1 MTNTTGDRVDR
12 STMTAAWA
20 IEARDVATC
29 VGVDPAA
36 GLSAVEAARRL
47 AIDGPN
53 ELDAVASRPA
63 WRLFLD
69 QFANTMIIVLL
80 VALVMT
86 AVIGD
91 IKDTL
96 VIAAVVVLNALV
108 GFVQEHRAERAM
120 AALRRMTS
128 PQARVRRDSATVVVP
143 ASDVVAGD
151 IVDLDAGD
159 LVVADGRL
167 LEAPN
172 LRVNEASLT
181 GESVPVDKMIE
192 VIEKTDGAMV
202 ADRRNMVFRGTAVT
216 YGRGLMVV
224 TATGM
229 RTALGGVAG
238 LLQAHT
244 SPPTPL
250 QRQLDSLGAK
260 IAYGAVGICVL
271 VFAVG
276 IARGEPLTQMFLMA
290 VSLAVAAIP
299 ESMPAIVTVSMA
311 LGAHRLVARHAL
323 IRKLSAVET
332 LGCVTV
338 VASDK
343 TGTLTEG
350 RMAVERVWTADG
362 WLAASG
368 SGYEP
373 RGEIHSEAGAVEPF
387 PSGPLGRLLEAG
399 TLCND
404 AALLPPRAD
413 VTAWGVAGDPT
424 EGALLALAARGGVE
438 QAAVSAA
445 NPRFAEVAFDAGRR
459 RMATFHRTTSGGVLV
474 AVKGALEA
482 VLEDVTCL
490 AAGEGDRPMTEA
502 DRHRARA
509 AGDAAAAQGYRV
521 IAVAGRHED
530 GEVTSLEAAERD
542 LVLYG
547 FVAMADRA
555 RAESAAAVTAA
566 RAAGITPIMITGD
579 HPSTAQAIATRLGI
593 MRDGDRLMT
602 GSELAAEGP
611 EHLARHV
618 GDVVV
623 YARTSPEQKLDIVA
637 AWQARGAVVAMT
649 GDGVNDAPAL
659 RRADIGIA
667 MGASGTE
674 VSREA
679 ADMVLT
685 DDNFATILGA
695 VREGRRIYDNIRR
708 SIRFGLT
715 GGSAEIW
722 LIFLAPFLGLPL
734 PLLPIQ
740 LLWVNLVTHGLP
752 GVALATE
759 PAEPDVMERRP
770 RPSSEGIL
778 SGGMWQ
784 HILTDGM
791 VLGAI
796 CLAMGLW
803 GYSTDRP
810 WQTMVFT
817 SLALLQLGN
826 ALALR
831 SDRRSVFL
839 LGWRGNPFLLAVL
852 VGTFVL
858 QLILVY
864 WAPAQSILSTEPL
877 SAGDLAVVLVTSTSL
892 FWIVEVKKFV
902 RRFRERGPSD
912 GRDRPEPALQSVDGE
927 AT

>member
-1 MTNTTGDRVDR
+1 MTGTSGNSADRNGIA
-12 STMTAAWA
+12 SAWA
-20 IEARDVATC
+20 VETADIVSS
-29 VGVDPAA
+29 VGVDPSV
-36 GLSAVEAARRL
+36 GLTAVEAARRL
-47 AIDGPN
+47 AEDGAN
-53 ELDAVASRPA
+53 ELDTVASKPA

-91 IKDTL
+91 LKDAL
-96 VIAAVVVLNALV
+96 VIAAVVVLNAIV

-128 PQARVRRDSATVVVP
+128 PQARVRRDGTTVLVA
-143 ASDVVAGD
+143 ASDVVVGD

-167 LEAPN
+167 LEAPS
-172 LRVNEASLT
+172 LRINEASLT
-181 GESVPVDKMIE
+181 GESVPADK
-192 VIEKTDGAMV
+192 VIEAIGEADGSLV
-202 ADRRNMVFRGTAVT
+202 GDRRNMAFRGTAVT

-229 RTALGGVAG
+229 RTELGGVAA

-250 QRQLDSLGAK
+250 QRQLNSLGAK
-260 IAYGAVGICVL
+260 IAYGAVAICVL
-271 VFAVG
+271 VFAIG
-276 IARGEPLTQMFLMA
+276 IARGEPITLMFLMA

-311 LGAHRLVARHAL
+311 LGANRLVKRHAL

-350 RMAVERVWTADG
+350 RMAVERVWIADAWLTAT
-362 WLAASG
+362 G
-368 SGYEP
+368 SGYDP
-373 RGEIHSEAGAVEPF
+373 KGDIRGETGAADPVPG
-387 PSGPLGRLLEAG
+387 GPLGRLLEAG
-399 TLCND
+399 ALCND
-404 AALLPPRAD
+404 AALLPPQAE
-413 VTAWGVAGDPT
+413 VTSWEIAGDPT
-424 EGALLALAARGGVE
+424 EGALLALAARGGMDL
-438 QAAVSAA
+438 AAAQAA
-445 NPRFAEVAFDAGRR
+445 NPRVAEVAFDADRK
-459 RMATFHRTTSGGVLV
+459 RMATFHRTPSGGALV

-482 VLEDVTCL
+482 VMEGVTRV
-490 AAGEGDRPMTEA
+490 AEGTGDRPITDA
-502 DRHRARA
+502 DRTRAREA
-509 AGDAAAAQGYRV
+509 AEGAAADGYRV
-521 IAVAGRHED
+521 IAVAGRLAD
-530 GEVTSLEAAERD
+530 TEVTDLEAGARD

-547 FVAMADRA
+547 FVAMADPP
-555 RAESAAAVTAA
+555 RAESAAAVEAA

-579 HPSTAQAIATRLGI
+579 HPATAQAIATRLGI
-593 MRDGDRLMT
+593 MRDGARLMT
-602 GSELAAEGP
+602 GTELAAEGP
-611 EHLARHV
+611 EHLARSV
-618 GDVVV
+618 EEVAV
-623 YARTSPEQKLDIVA
+623 YARTSPAQKLDIVA

-659 RRADIGIA
+659 RRADIGVA

-679 ADMVLT
+679 ADMVLA
-685 DDNFATILGA
+685 DDNFATILDA

-708 SIRFGLT
+708 SVRFGLT

-722 LIFLAPFLGLPL
+722 LILLAPFLGLPL

-759 PAEPDVMERRP
+759 PAEPDVMQRRP
-770 RPSSEGIL
+770 RPSNEGIL
-778 SGGMWQ
+778 SAGVWQ
-784 HILTDGM
+784 HILADGM

-796 CLAMGLW
+796 CLAVGLW
-803 GYSTDRP
+803 GFSTDRP

-831 SDRRSVFL
+831 SDRRSVFS
-839 LGWRGNPFLLAVL
+839 LGWRGNPFLLVVL
-852 VGTFVL
+852 VGTLAL
-858 QLILVY
+858 QLVLIY
-864 WAPAQSILSTEPL
+864 WAPAQSILSTEAL
-877 SAGDLAVVLVTSTSL
+877 SAGDLAVVLVASTSL
-892 FWIVEVKKFV
+892 FWIVEAKKLI
-902 RRFRERGPSD
+902 RRLRERGAGD
-912 GRDRPEPALQSVDGE
+912 GRGTA
-927 AT
+927 ATLTRELGATPR

>member
-1 MTNTTGDRVDR
+1 
-12 STMTAAWA
+12 MTAIAGDVVANPSMTAPWA
-20 IEARDVATC
+20 ADANAVAAQFGADT
-29 VGVDPAA
+29 AT
-36 GLSAVEAARRL
+36 GLSTAEAARRL
-47 AIDGPN
+47 AADGPN
-53 ELDAVASRPA
+53 ELVAVVAKPA

-80 VALVMT
+80 VALVVT
-86 AVIGD
+86 AVVGD
-91 IKDTL
+91 LKDAL
-96 VIAAVVVLNALV
+96 VIGAVVLLNALV
-108 GFVQEHRAERAM
+108 GFLQEHRAERAM
-120 AALRRMTS
+120 AALRRMNS
-128 PQARVRRDSATVVVP
+128 PQARVRRAGATVLVP
-143 ASDVVAGD
+143 AGDVVVGD
-151 IVDLDAGD
+151 VVDLDAGD

-181 GESVPVDKMIE
+181 GESVPVDKVVEAIGE
-192 VIEKTDGAMV
+192 ADGAMV
-202 ADRRNMVFRGTAVT
+202 ADRRNMAFRGTAVT

-229 RTALGGVAG
+229 RTALGGVAA
-238 LLQAHT
+238 LLQAHA

-260 IAYGAVGICVL
+260 IAYGAVGVCVL
-271 VFAVG
+271 VFVIG
-276 IARGEPLTQMFLMA
+276 IARGEPITRMFLMA
-290 VSLAVAAIP
+290 ISLAVAAIP

-311 LGAHRLVARHAL
+311 LGAHRLVKRHAL

-350 RMAVERVWTADG
+350 RMAVERIWTADG
-362 WLAASG
+362 WQAASG

-373 RGEIHSEAGAVEPF
+373 RGEIHALADDASATTGR
-387 PSGPLGRLLEAG
+387 PLGRPLGLLLEAG
-399 TLCND
+399 ALCND
-404 AALLPPRAD
+404 AALLPPHGEETSWA
-413 VTAWGVAGDPT
+413 VAGDPT
-424 EGALLALAARGGVE
+424 EGALLTLAARGGVE
-438 QAAVSAA
+438 LADVQAA
-445 NPRFAEVAFDAGRR
+445 NPRFAEIAFDSGRK
-459 RMATFHRTTSGGVLV
+459 RMATFHHTSSGRVLV

-482 VLEDVTCL
+482 VLEDVTRF
-490 AAGEGDRPMTEA
+490 AEGDGDRPITDA
-502 DRHRARA
+502 DRVLARA
-509 AGDAAAAQGYRV
+509 AAETAAAEGYRV
-521 IAVAGRHED
+521 IAVAGRQLD
-530 GEVTSLEAAERD
+530 ADPASLEVAERD

-547 FVAMADRA
+547 FVAMADPPRG
-555 RAESAAAVTAA
+555 ESAAAVAAA

-579 HPSTAQAIATRLGI
+579 HPATAQAIATRLGI
-593 MRDGDRLMT
+593 MRPGDRLMT

-611 EHLARHV
+611 EHLARQV
-618 GDVVV
+618 GEVSV
-623 YARTSPEQKLDIVA
+623 YARISPEQKLDIVA
-637 AWQARGAVVAMT
+637 AWQATGAVVAMT

-659 RRADIGIA
+659 RRADIGVA
-667 MGASGTE
+667 MGVSGTE

-679 ADMVLT
+679 ADMVLA
-685 DDNFATILGA
+685 DDNFATILDS

-708 SIRFGLT
+708 SVRFGLT

-722 LIFLAPFLGLPL
+722 LILVAPFVGLPL
-734 PLLPIQ
+734 PLLAIQ

-770 RPSSEGIL
+770 RPASEGIL

-784 HILTDGM
+784 HILADGIA
-791 VLGAI
+791 LGAV
-796 CLAMGLW
+796 CLAIGLW
-803 GYSTDRP
+803 GYATDRP

-831 SDRRSVFL
+831 SDRRSVFS

-852 VGTFVL
+852 VGTFLL
-858 QLILVY
+858 QIVLVY
-864 WAPAQSILSTEPL
+864 WAPAQSILSTEAL
-877 SAGDLAVVLVTSTSL
+877 SAGDLAIVLVASTSL
-892 FWIVEVKKFV
+892 FWIVEAKKLV
-902 RRFRERGPSD
+902 RRVRERQ
-912 GRDRPEPALQSVDGE
+912 GRNGA
-927 AT
+927 